1 MSEQNE
7 KQHNTPPLDIAEDS
21 QVNSVFDLVNQY
33 SKDNDC
39 DIIIYYGDILY
50 GQDNFIIE
58 ECRRRKL
65 RKNVLLLLSTRGGD
79 PNAGYRIARCLQE
92 AYKTLRENKYFGRNT
107 AVAEHGTFTV
117 FVDNVCQSAGTLIC
131 IGADKILMSGSGQL
145 GPIDIQLMKRDEI
158 GERESGLAPM
168 QAIRLL
174 EMHAGTLFMRNFIN
188 LRFSRDVNFST
199 RMAKDVATKLTVGL
213 LEPVYSQLDPTRL
226 AEVDRSMRVASE
238 YAERLNNGNLK
249 DGALDQLVAGYPSHG
264 FVIDRGETRTIF
276 KNVEKPCTVLR
287 EIADYFYEISKTYPS
302 SRNSSDPM
310 VQFLT
315 PEP

>member
-1 MSEQNE
+1 MSDQNE
-7 KQHNTPPLDIAEDS
+7 QQGNAAQQDREDQ
-21 QVNSVFDLVNQY
+21 QVDRVFGLVNQY

-39 DIIIYYGDILY
+39 DIIIYYGDILD
-50 GQDNFIIE
+50 GKDDFIIE

-92 AYKTLRENKYFGRNT
+92 AYKTLRENKYFGKNT
-107 AVAEHGTFTV
+107 SVVEHGTFTV

-174 EMHAGTLFMRNFIN
+174 EMHAGTLFMRSFIK

-199 RMAKDVATKLTVGL
+199 RMAKEVATKLTVGL
-213 LEPVYSQLDPTRL
+213 LGPVYSQLDPTRL
-226 AEVDRSMRVASE
+226 AEVDRSMRIASE
-238 YAERLNNGNLK
+238 YAERLNNGNLN

-276 KNVEKPCTVLR
+276 KNVEKPCATLR
-287 EIADYFYEISKTYPS
+287 EIADYFYDISKAYPS
-302 SRNSSDPM
+302 SRSSSDPM

>member
-1 MSEQNE
+1 MSERSEQ
-7 KQHNTPPLDIAEDS
+7 QDISEPQDIS
-21 QVNSVFDLVNQY
+21 DNSPEARVVDLINQY
-33 SKDNDC
+33 STDNDC
-39 DIIIYYGDILY
+39 DIIIYYGDILH
-50 GQDNFIIE
+50 GKDDFIIE

-92 AYKTLRENKYFGRNT
+92 AYKTLRDHKFFAANS
-107 AVAEHGTFTV
+107 AVEEHGTFTV
-117 FVDNVCQSAGTLIC
+117 FVDSVCQSAGTLIC
-131 IGADKILMSGSGQL
+131 IGADRILMSGNGQL

-174 EMHAGTLFMRNFIN
+174 EMHAGTLFMRSFIK

-199 RMAKDVATKLTVGL
+199 RMAKEVATKLTVGL
-213 LEPVYSQLDPTRL
+213 LEPVYAQIDPTRL
-226 AEVDRSMRVASE
+226 AEVDRSMRIASE

-249 DGALDQLVAGYPSHG
+249 DGALDHLVGDYPSHG

-276 KNVEKPCTVLR
+276 KNVDKPCKVLR
-287 EIADYFYEISKTYPS
+287 EIADYFYDTSKTYPN
-302 SRNSSDPM
+302 SRDSSDPM

-315 PEP
+315 LEP